1 VPARCGAGRECRAPV
16 DEGHPVDLFP
26 AIDVRGGNAVRL
38 LRGEFA
44 AETVYDADPVGVA
57 RRFEADGA
65 RWIHV
70 VDLDA
75 ARTGEPVNLGTVA
88 AIAAAVSCRVEV
100 GGGVRSPEA
109 ARALLDAGVAR
120 VVVGTAAV
128 EHPELVDDLCRSH
141 PGRVAVGLDARG
153 QEVAVRGWVEGSGS
167 DLVELGRRFAASG
180 VAALIVTEIGR
191 DGTLEGPDL
200 TQLERVLGALDLPV
214 VASGGVGTLE
224 DLQALD
230 ALEVGGR
237 RLVGAIVG
245 KALYEQRFTVAEGL
259 AVLA

>member
-1 VPARCGAGRECRAPV
+1 M
-16 DEGHPVDLFP
+16 
-26 AIDVRGGNAVRL
+26 
-38 LRGEFA
+38 RGEFA

-57 RRFEADGA
+57 RRFEAEGA

-75 ARTGEPVNLGTVA
+75 ARTGEPANLSTIA
-88 AIAAAVSCRVEV
+88 AITDAVACQVQV
-100 GGGVRSPEA
+100 GGGVRSAAA
-109 ARALLDAGVAR
+109 ARALLEAGATR

-128 EHPELVDDLCRSH
+128 ERPDLVDELCRTH

-153 QEVAVRGWVEGSGS
+153 QEVAVRGWVEGSGT
-167 DLVELGRRFAASG
+167 DLVDLGRRFATSG

-200 TQLERVLGALDLPV
+200 DQLRTVLASLELPV

-224 DLQALD
+224 DLRALD
-230 ALEVGGR
+230 ALEVGAR
-237 RLVGAIVG
+237 RLAGAIVG
-245 KALYEQRFTVAEGL
+245 RALYEDRFTVAEGL
-259 AVLA
+259 AVLRP